1 MIFKFVKASMA
12 TVALLV
18 VSIAA
23 NAADMP
29 IKAPYYKEPLRS
41 VTSYYNWTGFYV
53 GANAGYSFLGDS
65 VWDLPPVNTK
75 PKGFSA
81 GGTAGY
87 NWQSGSFVYGLEGDL
102 NWSQVKGSV
111 TCPPGDC
118 ETKQEWYG
126 TIRGRVGYAFD
137 RFLPY
142 VTAGGVFGHLKATN
156 SGVTP
161 GFEGASA
168 APFGW
173 TAGAGL
179 EYAFL
184 GNWSAKVEYLYMDF
198 GKFNCIACA
207 AVLTDDV
214 TFKDHTVR
222 IGVNYRFGGAPIFS
236 RY

>member
-1 MIFKFVKASMA
+1 MIFKLVKTSIA

-18 VSIAA
+18 ISIAA

-41 VTSYYNWTGFYV
+41 VSSYYNWTGFYLGV
-53 GANAGYSFLGDS
+53 NAGYGFGDS
-65 VWDLPPVNTK
+65 TWELPPINTK
-75 PKGFSA
+75 PKGFMA

-87 NWQSGSFVYGLEGDL
+87 NFQAGSFVYGLEGDL
-102 NWSQVKGSV
+102 DWSLVKGSV
-111 TCPPGDC
+111 DCPPGTC
-118 ETKQEWYG
+118 ETKNTWLG
-126 TIRGRVGYAFD
+126 TVRGRAGYAFD

-142 VTAGGVFGHLKATN
+142 ITAGGAFGALKATN

-161 GFEGASA
+161 GFQGASA
-168 APFGW
+168 TALGW
-173 TAGAGL
+173 TAGVGI

-184 GNWSAKVEYLYMDF
+184 GNWSAKAEYLYLDF

-207 AVLTDDV
+207 AVLDDNV
-214 TFKDHTVR
+214 TFKESIVR
-222 IGVNYRFGGAPIFS
+222 LGVNYRFGGPVYS